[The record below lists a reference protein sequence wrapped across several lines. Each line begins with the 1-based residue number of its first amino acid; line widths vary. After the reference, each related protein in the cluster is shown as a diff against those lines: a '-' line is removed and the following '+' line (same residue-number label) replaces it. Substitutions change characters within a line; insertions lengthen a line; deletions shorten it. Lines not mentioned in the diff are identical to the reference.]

1 MGGDATRRILDV
13 LTVPLV
19 SHLTSSPG
27 ASAPPPQNKLGAGPN
42 APCTSSL
49 STLGASSLCSIALP
63 LRSRSPSRSSRRLGG
78 PLRGRAV
85 RAVLGRG
92 EACGRGHATRLS
104 PMCQASERGRVRGGE
119 GRRGRERRGET
130 RSAREVG
137 RARGLS
143 PARTSSERVTRPA
156 AGLQER
162 SRASSV
168 ASATQRRAQGARRRA
183 TRPTCEGPPGP
194 CLDRALVLAR
204 RQQAS
209 EDILALSFAVQDS
222 YGTRDGGG
230 GNGRRA
236 QNSTARRESGCQSAS
251 ASHSRRPQRSTT
263 RQGERREQRK
273 DALAPSMM
281 WASSSRPSLPLK
293 PAAKSKEGQP

>member
-1 MGGDATRRILDV
+1 MESVSCVRPREDGGRRDETNPRRPHGPARLAPYLQPRRV
-13 LTVPLV
+13 GSPSSKQARSRPKRTLYELPVNPRRLLTLL
-19 SHLTSSPG
+19 HR
-27 ASAPPPQNKLGAGPN
+27 PPA
-42 APCTSSL
+42 
-49 STLGASSLCSIALP
+49 ALP
-63 LRSRSPSRSSRRLGG
+63 LALPELATTRR

-162 SRASSV
+162 ARASSV
-168 ASATQRRAQGARRRA
+168 ASATQRRAHGARRRA

-236 QNSTARRESGCQSAS
+236 QNSTARRASGCQSAS

-263 RQGERREQRK
+263 RQGRRRNRERTHWHPR
-273 DALAPSMM
+273 
-281 WASSSRPSLPLK
+281 
-293 PAAKSKEGQP
+293 